1 MIKELISKAQN
12 GNKECMQQL
21 ICMFDPLLQKYA
33 RKLQKEDAYE
43 DLVSFIELVI
53 SIKLNNFAGC
63 GDGTFVSYIQ
73 VSVGNCYKKILEKI
87 IKDKSVICISDLSDE
102 QRFYFDVKLSKNDN
116 YNILDELGASKILN
130 KWEYEVVYMI
140 YICGYS
146 AASIA
151 RITKNRA
158 LKKLKDSF
166 DRKR

>member
-43 DLVSFIELVI
+43 DLVLSFIELVI

-102 QRFYFDVKLSKNDN
+102 QRFYFDVKLSFSIKTIFQFFQRPIFSLIHRLPRPIRYSCNTCCTVSAN
-116 YNILDELGASKILN
+116 INHIYNLIFPFI
-130 KWEYEVVYMI
+130 
-140 YICGYS
+140 
-146 AASIA
+146 
-151 RITKNRA
+151 
-158 LKKLKDSF
+158 
-166 DRKR
+166 